1 MADDII
7 NIGGPA
13 PYEKREESP
22 FSSDST
28 KSLSKPQLEQA
39 AQSDALTQDQIKG
52 TAGRAAYD
60 TGVAT
65 IQAQDAAA
73 TSRIKNENVLARSA
87 VDEAQAAKVAAAAD
101 TLRQANDE
109 YRAAPPPSL
118 FADTKGW
125 DKARRA
131 IAISVAGLGE
141 AISARANATLGR
153 ANGPSA
159 VASII
164 QMDLDRQREIIGR
177 LKDNQIMAKEGVKD
191 AQQARELA
199 LAKVDLKGAAM
210 LNLAAAHTEELL
222 KAKGVEL
229 PAIQQNEQVLLL
241 RRQEQERKQAA
252 VAGLA
257 SEHTRTGAKTETT
270 NRTVPDTSSN
280 ARIGVVRN
288 PDGTAAGT
296 SPASEAK
303 DANDQTTLRV
313 NADDALKDLLEHV
326 EEHGRVAYGSDAW
339 KERNSLFAK
348 AKIAVG
354 SVSALGKSDESLKTE
369 METLGPRGDGA
380 WAPDAGII
388 KHVIKRNETNAKTAI
403 QMHTAHPGA
412 VGDDGLPVKPASNPT
427 PAAPSATPV
436 TPPMVPPAAPATPP
450 MVPPAARQPAR
461 SPGAPF
467 TQDQKDAV
475 KWIAAHPGDP
485 RVPDIR
491 KRLGL

>member
-52 TAGRAAYD
+52 TAGRAQYD
-60 TGVAT
+60 TAVAG
-65 IQAQDAAA
+65 IQSQDAAA
-73 TSRIKNENVLARSA
+73 TSKIKNENVVARSA
-87 VDEAQAAKVAAAAD
+87 VDDAQTAKVAAAAD
-101 TLRQANDE
+101 ALRQANDE

-257 SEHTRTGAKTETT
+257 NEHTRTGAKTETT
-270 NRTVPDTSSN
+270 NRTVPDTSSGN
-280 ARIGVVRN
+280 GRLAVV
-288 PDGTAAGT
+288 
-296 SPASEAK
+296 K
-303 DANDQTTLRV
+303 
-313 NADDALKDLLEHV
+313 NAD
-326 EEHGRVAYGSDAW
+326 GSDAGLAPA
-339 KERNSLFAK
+339 SAAAK
-348 AKIAVG
+348 TNEATVLRVAAVRALNHYAEMAAKVGGRALDPSSTEYQELAGAHAAAVAAVTSVTNMPG
-354 SVSALGKSDESLKTE
+354 SDKSTE
-369 METLGPRGDGA
+369 IETQRLGPPGTGMSWKVNPTLIHHMADEIRVQGENAIGMTANTAATVAKSGA
-380 WAPDAGII
+380 TGRP
-388 KHVIKRNETNAKTAI
+388 
-403 QMHTAHPGA
+403 Q
-412 VGDDGLPVKPASNPT
+412 LPASPT
-427 PAAPSATPV
+427 TNPAAAPVAPAT
-436 TPPMVPPAAPATPP
+436 PATPP
-450 MVPPAARQPAR
+450 MVPPPARQPAR